1 LLAERRTRFVAL
13 ALVLLMALAWRLNN
27 IGFGLPGLYDP
38 DEPMFMLIPINML
51 RHGTINPGWFGHPGS
66 TTIYLVALIDAAV
79 AAIGL
84 LSGHYANIA
93 DLAHAAYADPSLLF
107 IPARTAMALIAV
119 AAVWLTYVVGRRLHG
134 TAVGLMAAALLATN
148 ALHIAWSQV
157 VRTDIH
163 ASVFMLASIF
173 FAIRVAERGRLRDY
187 LLTGAS
193 AGLAIATKWPA
204 AVVFIAVLGAFC
216 SRGMPR
222 RELAY
227 VAAAAAAVVAAMFI
241 ASPYIF
247 LDWRT
252 VLANVSGEVQTGH
265 LGHTGG
271 TFVDNLV
278 FYFGQVRLSMGWFGL
293 ALVLAGVVLTLFSK
307 SFARWTLLPATAA
320 FIVLICTQHMIWS
333 RWILPAIPGLCIFA
347 ALAVAEAAKGLSSAM
362 PRAKL
367 RLVLPIVFA
376 IAFTGSF
383 TEALAGSAERSN
395 DTRIRAA
402 RWAMAHI
409 PPGSSVLLEHL
420 ELRFRTQPW
429 HILFPVGDAGCIDAV
444 KALQGDVRLADV
456 QRLRGSSP
464 IVDLGNV
471 NPSRLDSCKA
481 DYAILTYYD
490 LYAAEADRFPK
501 QLQNYKHLLRGG
513 KTVALF
519 RQPPGVASGP
529 TVRIVA
535 LVQR

>member
-1 LLAERRTRFVAL
+1 MLLV
-13 ALVLLMALAWRLNN
+13 ALAWRLNN
-27 IGFGLPGLYDP
+27 IGFGLPSLYDP
-38 DEPMFMLIPINML
+38 DEPIFMLIPINML
-51 RHGTINPGWFGHPGS
+51 RHATINPGWFGHPGS
-66 TTIYLVALIDAAV
+66 TTIYLVALIDATV
-79 AAIGL
+79 AGVGL
-84 LSGHYANIA
+84 VSGHFANIPGM
-93 DLAHAAYADPSLLF
+93 AHAAYADPSLLF
-107 IPARTAMALIAV
+107 IPARIAMALIGV
-119 AAVWLTYVVGRRLHG
+119 AAVWLTYLVGRRLHG
-134 TAVGLMAAALLATN
+134 TAVGLMAAALLAIN

-173 FAIRVAERGRLRDY
+173 FAIRVAERGHLKDY
-187 LLTGAS
+187 ILAGAG

-204 AVVFIAVLGAFC
+204 AVVFIAVLGAFV

-222 RELAY
+222 RELVF
-227 VAAAAAAVVAAMFI
+227 VAAAAASVVAAVFI

-252 VLANVSGEVQTGH
+252 VLSNVSGEVQTGH

-271 TFVDNLV
+271 SFFDNLV
-278 FYFGQVRLSMGWFGL
+278 FYFGQVRLSMGWLGL
-293 ALVLAGVVLTLFSK
+293 ALVLAGVVLTSVSK
-307 SFARWTLLPATAA
+307 SFSRWTLLPATAA
-320 FIVLICTQHMIWS
+320 FLGLICTQHMIWS
-333 RWILPAIPGLCIFA
+333 RWILPAIPGLCNFA
-347 ALAVAEAAKGLSSAM
+347 ALAIARAAEGLSSAI
-362 PRAKL
+362 PRL
-367 RLVLPIVFA
+367 RLRVALPILFA
-376 IAFTGSF
+376 IACTGSF
-383 TEALAGSAERSN
+383 TAAVAGSAERSN
-395 DTRIRAA
+395 DTRLQAS
-402 RWAMAHI
+402 RWAVAHI
-409 PPGSSVLLEHL
+409 PPGSTVLLEHL

-464 IVDLGNV
+464 IVDVGNV
-471 NPSRLDSCKA
+471 SPNKLASCKA

-501 QLQNYKHLLRGG
+501 QLQNYRWLLQGG